1 MARSEDDVK
10 TLESLLALSCFVALA
25 VPAQAQAP
33 CGSRVDIVKMLGNKY
48 HERPRA
54 LGIANQANLLEVY
67 TSTSG
72 SWTILL
78 TKPQGVSC
86 IIGTGQSWEDVPP
99 TKELTGL

>member
-1 MARSEDDVK
+1 MK

-25 VPAQAQAP
+25 VPAQAQVP
-33 CGSRVDIVKMLGNKY
+33 CGTRGEIVKMLGSKY

>member
-1 MARSEDDVK
+1 MK
-10 TLESLLALSCFVALA
+10 TLESLLALSCLVALA

-33 CGSRVDIVKMLGNKY
+33 CGDRGEIVKMLNKKY
-48 HERPRA
+48 SERPHA

-72 SWTILL
+72 SWTILI

-86 IIGTGQSWEDVPP
+86 IIGTGQSWEDVPQ

>member
-1 MARSEDDVK
+1 MARSEADVK
-10 TLESLLALSCFVALA
+10 TVELVLALSCFVALA

-33 CGSRVDIVKMLGNKY
+33 CGSRIDIVKMLGSKY
-48 HERPRA
+48 RETPHA

-67 TSTSG
+67 TSASG